1 MGQLRD
7 VIKMI
12 TFLIVYNMIV
22 WFLLF
27 GMLMTRGDTIDWIE
41 RCLNNGWTVKARR
54 YLKMH
59 QMCLFSKDI
68 KKLDW
73 FITQEELKL
82 EGNNNV

>member
-1 MGQLRD
+1 MERLRD

-12 TFLIVYNMIV
+12 AFLVIYNIIV
-22 WFLLF
+22 WGSLF
-27 GMLMTRGDTIDWIE
+27 VMLVTRNDTIDWIT
-41 RCLNNGWTVKARR
+41 RCLDNGWNKKARQ
-54 YLKMH
+54 YLELH

-73 FITQEELKL
+73 LITQEELKL

>member
-1 MGQLRD
+1 MERLRD

-12 TFLIVYNMIV
+12 IFLVIYNVIV
-22 WFLLF
+22 WLSLLA
-27 GMLMTRGDTIDWIE
+27 MLMSRSDTINFTMHRLKCGNI
-41 RCLNNGWTVKARR
+41 KSARQ
-54 YLKMH
+54 YLEMH

-73 FITQEELKL
+73 FVTQEELKL